1 MNISQETAFTE
12 SGRARVRCW
21 PREEHTRDELA
32 GRLASAHAEG
42 RRAWPQLALP
52 FERFRAHCE
61 RVLGDAPPAG
71 WHAHGAD
78 LYLCCACAEGNA
90 AAHRTLRR
98 ELLTRV
104 EAALRRAHSDEELV
118 AESLHAL
125 EIKLLVG
132 PRAKIGS
139 YAARGPLLGWL
150 HMAARRSVLD
160 QITRFRARKPWLD
173 TAFAVEGPRH
183 HQPDPVLGILQT
195 RYAASLLAA
204 VKTSLAGLSL
214 EDLELMRQAHLEG
227 ATIETLGEAYAI
239 HRSTAARRLQRV
251 RQQIAD
257 AVRRELSRA
266 FLLSDGEFD
275 EIAAALREHLAPA
288 LAGLLTDPAGRARG
302 AAAQG
307 SASVALVDHAA
318 PRSARACG
326 GQSTDGGGG
335 EARAE
340 RARVSR
346 KIALAR
352 PLQ

>member
-12 SGRARVRCW
+12 SSTRMPCW
-21 PREEHTRDELA
+21 PRQEPRREELGRHLA
-32 GRLASAHAEG
+32 RAYAEG
-42 RRAWPQLALP
+42 QRAWPQLELP

-61 RVLGDAPPAG
+61 RALGDAPPAG

-78 LYLCCACAEGNA
+78 LYLCCVCAEGSA
-90 AAHRTLRR
+90 AAHRLLRK
-98 ELLTRV
+98 ELLVRV

-132 PRAKIGS
+132 PNPKIAS

-150 HMAARRSVLD
+150 QMAAKRSVLD

-173 TAFAVEGPRH
+173 TAFAVEEPRH
-183 HQPDPVLGILQT
+183 HQPDPVLGILHT

-204 VKTSLAGLSL
+204 VTTALGELSVQ
-214 EDLELMRQAHLEG
+214 DLELLRQAHRDG

-266 FLLSDGEFD
+266 FLLSDAEFD
-275 EIAAALREHLAPA
+275 EIAGALREHLAPA
-288 LAGLLTDPAGRARG
+288 LAGLLTEPTSWRDSGVARVEQESGSSARRAR
-302 AAAQG
+302 
-307 SASVALVDHAA
+307 
-318 PRSARACG
+318 ARN
-326 GQSTDGGGG
+326 GQSTDGSHGQVSPKKAGVSCKA
-335 EARAE
+335 ARA
-340 RARVSR
+340 R
-346 KIALAR
+346 ALAR